1 MPVKL
6 TESSIA
12 KATREAAEK
21 GDRLELSDATCPG
34 LRLRISPSGRR
45 DWKWV
50 GRDRLNRMRRFDLGD
65 YNMMGLSEARDE
77 ARKMRMRVRHEGFD
91 PVLERK
97 RDRAKGKD
105 LKEGKGTLAW
115 LLDEYATSR
124 GNKLKS
130 WSHSRLRVER
140 VFADFLNSP
149 LSLITKKDLQ
159 NAADNYHSSNSG
171 AFAVRTLR
179 PVLKW
184 AINAEI
190 DGLKADLALITQPDR
205 AKPRHRVLSADELRR
220 VLPALTA
227 SSRPH
232 AKCMLLMLLTLA
244 RREEA
249 AGACWGHID
258 LDARTWVID
267 DPKNHQ
273 KHVIPLSR
281 QATQLLMDVKPKD
294 VKADK
299 LVFATS
305 AGTPLGNWDRETKSI
320 HDRSK
325 TSLWHRHD
333 LRRTGTTMLGEMGVL
348 PDILEACLNHVN
360 IRSPLAATYNRSRY
374 RPQVA
379 EALQRLADALDN
391 IEAGGAAIVPLHA
404 NGAAS

>member
-1 MPVKL
+1 MPVKF

-21 GDRLELSDATCPG
+21 GDRFELSDAACPG
-34 LRLRISPSGRR
+34 LRLRISPSGKR

-77 ARKMRMRVRHEGFD
+77 ARKMRMRVRNEGYD

-105 LKEGKGTLAW
+105 LKEGKGTLVW
-115 LLDEYATSR
+115 LLDEYAASR
-124 GNKLKS
+124 GSKLKS
-130 WSHSRLRVER
+130 WPHSRLRVER
-140 VFADFLNSP
+140 VFANFLHSS

-159 NAADNYHSSNSG
+159 NAADNYPSSNSG

-220 VLPALTA
+220 VLTALTA

-232 AKCMLLMLLTLA
+232 AKCMRLILLTLA

-249 AGACWGHID
+249 AGARWGDIN
-258 LDARTWVID
+258 LDAKTWVID

-273 KHVIPLSR
+273 KHLIPLSR
-281 QATQLLMDVKPKD
+281 QATQLLMDMKPKD

-305 AGTPLGNWDRETKSI
+305 AGTPLGNWDRETKVI
-320 HDRSK
+320 HEKSK
-325 TSLWHRHD
+325 TSLWHRHG
-333 LRRTGTTMLGEMGVL
+333 L
-348 PDILEACLNHVN
+348 A
-360 IRSPLAATYNRSRY
+360 PL
-374 RPQVA
+374 
-379 EALQRLADALDN
+379 
-391 IEAGGAAIVPLHA
+391 
-404 NGAAS
+404 